1 MHRYAADILLFALP
15 VQAYEHLR
23 EFAGN
28 NGKWFDNLERP
39 DNEQHHG
46 QRVCDAMQHFELET
60 EGSGSCEAT
69 RLDYS
74 LSSSRGFA
82 PLDEGQAGMDR
93 RRRTVLDARSG
104 LLELDENL
112 KALEFLRFGAHIALN
127 RRPQHASNRPSTQ
140 GWDFLLSS
148 LRSDVFGDAFAAAQE
163 RRQYCEMRGLQA
175 NDGRAGQ
182 GSSLQAHSSA

>member
-1 MHRYAADILLFALP
+1 M
-15 VQAYEHLR
+15 
-23 EFAGN
+23 
-28 NGKWFDNLERP
+28 
-39 DNEQHHG
+39 
-46 QRVCDAMQHFELET
+46 
-60 EGSGSCEAT
+60 AT
-69 RLDYS
+69 RLDHS

-82 PLDEGQAGMDR
+82 PLDEGQAGIDR

-140 GWDFLLSS
+140 GWDLLLSS
-148 LRSDVFGDAFAAAQE
+148 LRSNVFGDAFAASQE
-163 RRQYCEMRGLQA
+163 RQQYCEMRGLQA

-182 GSSLQAHSSA
+182 GSSHAPGPSAFARVPETKRTLGTMKTHQGARFEILVDGRVVPSNSNARRTLQRKSRGERSPKKMPRL